1 MEKKFISKTS
11 LSTFQKAILLKKV
24 EKFLVNSFRYE
35 NKSIYSP
42 VKTFNLNIKY
52 S

>member
-1 MEKKFISKTS
+1 MEKIFTDKIC
-11 LSTFQKAILLKKV
+11 LSAFQRGVSFKNK

>member
-1 MEKKFISKTS
+1 MEKKFTNKIS
-11 LSTFQKAILLKKV
+11 LSTFQRVILLKKA
-24 EKFLVNSFRYE
+24 EKFLVNTFRYE